1 MKPLSLCKQFC
12 VRHVRPKDAT
22 RNNNLKCFPEPA
34 VKEGVNQWVDSGI
47 KVPQPHKCVEQ
58 SRRYRVADEGVD
70 YGTEER
76 RQPDGQKHT
85 HDDGQRFGGFS
96 LVLVHLGGPGFL

>member
-1 MKPLSLCKQFC
+1 MKPPSLCKQFC
-12 VRHVRPKDAT
+12 VRHVRPKDPT
-22 RNNNLKCFPEPA
+22 GNDHLKSFPKPA

-96 LVLVHLGGPGFL
+96 LVFVHLGGAGVL